1 MKKIKVA
8 LLPFPKLPTFSN
20 HSDSMVTESQ
30 SNHAFEG
37 NHYTHVIADLYTG
50 YIVIVPSP
58 KNIATS
64 LLHLW
69 IAKNSPV
76 QRLITVRVTEHL
88 NAEKANCCTW
98 LEIHQSPRTSHA
110 P

>member
-1 MKKIKVA
+1 
-8 LLPFPKLPTFSN
+8 
-20 HSDSMVTESQ
+20 MVTKSQ
-30 SNHAFEG
+30 NNHAVEG
-37 NHYTHVIADLYTG
+37 NHYTYVIADHYSG

-58 KNIATS
+58 KNIVTS

-88 NAEKANCCTW
+88 NAEKANCCTR
-98 LEIHQSPRTSHA
+98 LKIHQSTRTSHA
-110 P
+110 PWTNGLFEEQIRILEPM